1 MKLTKET
8 IALKRSAKYLFLK
21 TYIETKKV
29 DLNFCMTITFQYVR
43 IIKNTKQTKK
53 TQNSNVLALNLYD
66 RGIYFQEVQNVK

>member
-1 MKLTKET
+1 
-8 IALKRSAKYLFLK
+8 
-21 TYIETKKV
+21 
-29 DLNFCMTITFQYVR
+29 MTITFHHVR